1 MEIKKI
7 FSSTLRLTL
16 ALFIALVGLAAVIA
30 IYVESEKYF
39 TKKFNE
45 KYTEVIEWKYES
57 LPLDLK
63 FLVKTKL
70 IDSKIFVNLL
80 VDGYPEYFK
89 SQDFGKSADK
99 YQFFLVFRDSDGFEI
114 FKKEIQIGEMSKI
127 VSDKDEGIGLR
138 YQFSEYLDPST
149 YSKFKSPYMLWNFP
163 TKIQKRETT
172 ATANQPPLPKAKN
185 TDTSDH
191 CAPNLSREER
201 LRRLALSGSVRQSG
215 ANSYSVGLKTL
226 SFYSDGGIIFCN

>member
-39 TKKFNE
+39 TKKLNE

-89 SQDFGKSADK
+89 SQD
-99 YQFFLVFRDSDGFEI
+99 
-114 FKKEIQIGEMSKI
+114 
-127 VSDKDEGIGLR
+127 
-138 YQFSEYLDPST
+138 
-149 YSKFKSPYMLWNFP
+149 
-163 TKIQKRETT
+163 
-172 ATANQPPLPKAKN
+172 
-185 TDTSDH
+185 
-191 CAPNLSREER
+191 C
-201 LRRLALSGSVRQSG
+201 
-215 ANSYSVGLKTL
+215 
-226 SFYSDGGIIFCN
+226 